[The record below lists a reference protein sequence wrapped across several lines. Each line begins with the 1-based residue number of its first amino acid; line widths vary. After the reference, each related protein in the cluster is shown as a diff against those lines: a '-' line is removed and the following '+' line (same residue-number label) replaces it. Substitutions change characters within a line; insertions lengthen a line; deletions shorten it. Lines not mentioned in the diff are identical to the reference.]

1 MNNRKWGIRA
11 QGSNKILLASSNLQ
25 VLKFTQLLVSRYWSL
40 EVESLEKIYRPADTD
55 LEKKL
60 QWVYSIVDQELEHVN
75 TYIEKKKVTN
85 IQADYLTITK
95 EFLDIVGCTDP
106 TIEDFYKTELDYFNS
121 YIQSCNQ
128 HKTFVFNKL
137 LTADYSK
144 TVEEINQWFF
154 SELEQYP
161 IDYTTVAYHLNAELL
176 KGNQ

>member
-11 QGSNKILLASSNLQ
+11 QGSNKILLASANLQ
-25 VLKFTQLLVSRYWSL
+25 ALKFTQLLVSRYWSL
-40 EVESLEKIYRPADTD
+40 EVEPLEKTYRPADTD

-60 QWVYSIVDQELEHVN
+60 QWVYSIVEQELDHVN
-75 TYIEKKKVTN
+75 TYIEKKKITN
-85 IQADYLTITK
+85 IHAEFLTITK

-106 TIEDFYKTELDYFNS
+106 IIEEFYQIELDYFNS
-121 YIQSCNQ
+121 YIQSCEQ
-128 HKTFVFNKL
+128 HKSFVFNQL

-144 TVEEINQWFF
+144 SVEEINQWLFTQ
-154 SELEQYP
+154 LNQYP